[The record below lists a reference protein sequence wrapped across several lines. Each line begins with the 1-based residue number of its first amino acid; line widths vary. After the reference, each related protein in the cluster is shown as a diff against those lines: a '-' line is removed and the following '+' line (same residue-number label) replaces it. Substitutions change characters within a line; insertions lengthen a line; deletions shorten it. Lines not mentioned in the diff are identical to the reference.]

1 MTQIVL
7 KLPLD
12 SNQPLLPVH

>member
-7 KLPLD
+7 KINN
-12 SNQPLLPVH
+12 SNIHTTAAC